1 MKQAIAR
8 GQRGNGAMQLRSPA
22 REHAVYGQGAARRET
37 SLLLVL
43 LYLRRVVAAQERPL
57 LRAFTT
63 SCSARSAMCGLW
75 SDLEPGTPDQGSA
88 TAGPAAKTA
97 WR

>member
-1 MKQAIAR
+1 
-8 GQRGNGAMQLRSPA
+8 MQLRSPA

-57 LRAFTT
+57 LRGCIIAKVQHG
-63 SCSARSAMCGLW
+63 RLV
-75 SDLEPGTPDQGSA
+75 
-88 TAGPAAKTA
+88 AASS
-97 WR
+97 

>member
-22 REHAVYGQGAARRET
+22 REQAVYGQGAARRET

-43 LYLRRVVAAQERPL
+43 LYLRRVVAALGRPL
-57 LRAFTT
+57 LHRCGRIIAKVQHGRLVSAF
-63 SCSARSAMCGLW
+63 G
-75 SDLEPGTPDQGSA
+75 
-88 TAGPAAKTA
+88 
-97 WR
+97 